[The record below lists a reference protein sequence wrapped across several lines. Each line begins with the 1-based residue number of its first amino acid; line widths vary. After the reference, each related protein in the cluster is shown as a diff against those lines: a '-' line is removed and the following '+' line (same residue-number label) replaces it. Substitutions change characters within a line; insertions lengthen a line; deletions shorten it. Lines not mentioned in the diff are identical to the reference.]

1 VVINHKKKKDEW
13 LLKDHLQRSS
23 YRILE
28 SKTGVAKKTA
38 CKRVNAMAGELI
50 HSNDLSVLLNLQNFS
65 GIITLDGKYGPVK
78 ELEEQIKRLGLIPR
92 SGKRR
97 GKTKKG
103 LVTLPF
109 MDYYTHDIPIFI
121 IALSEN
127 SWDIEVGFHLLK
139 AIGYPLRGIVC
150 DESMGLIAQVARKVF
165 PEVVIQFC
173 LTHYSKCIDRCFQAK
188 GAKRSYRALERRL
201 KSLEDS
207 FLISTRHHD
216 RGEAVRLTNEMAK
229 LEFEYGYLWRVE
241 DLFAELFWSAKT
253 VEEIN
258 QWEDLFNEI
267 VEAVP
272 KNYPYRNRIKD
283 RYNDYYEKRDFI
295 LASVIHSEVKLP
307 KTTNLIEGFNS
318 TTLEIRFTSIRGF
331 EKEKYARAYINAL
344 ILNYRFHKFT
354 DCKKQFKPL
363 NGKSP
368 LQIANPLNT
377 FGFDFAH
384 DDWIPFCKN
393 LKKSVKSQP
402 PK

>member
-1 VVINHKKKKDEW
+1 MN
-13 LLKDHLQRSS
+13 R
-23 YRILE
+23 
-28 SKTGVAKKTA
+28 TA
-38 CKRVNAMAGELI
+38 EELI
-50 HSNDLSVLLNLQNFS
+50 HSNDLTLLLSLRNNS
-65 GIITLDGKYGPVK
+65 GIILLDCKYVPVK
-78 ELEEQIKRLGLIPR
+78 ELEEQELRDGLIPR

-103 LVTLPF
+103 LVVLPF

-127 SWDIEVGFHLLK
+127 TWDIEEGFKLLK
-139 AIGYPLRGIVC
+139 ATGYVLRGIVC

-188 GAKRSYRALERRL
+188 GAKRSYRALEKKL
-201 KSLEDS
+201 KKLEDS

-216 RGEAVRLTNEMAK
+216 RGEAVRLTNEMAS

-241 DLFAELFWSAKT
+241 SLFAELFWNSKT
-253 VEEIN
+253 PEETS
-258 QWEDLFNEI
+258 QWEDTFNET

-272 KNYPYRNRIKD
+272 KNYPHLKRIKE
-283 RYNDYYEKRDFI
+283 RYKDYYEKRDFI
-295 LASVIHSEVKLP
+295 LASILHPEVKLP

-331 EKEKYARAYINAL
+331 EKEKYARAYVNAL
-344 ILNYRFHKFT
+344 ILNYRFHRFT
-354 DCKKQFKPL
+354 DCKKQFSNL
-363 NGKSP
+363 NGKP
-368 LQIANPLNT
+368 PIQIANPLNT

-393 LKKSVKSQP
+393 LKKNPKS
-402 PK
+402 

>member
-1 VVINHKKKKDEW
+1 MVINGKEKKDER

-28 SKTGVAKKTA
+28 SETGIAKKTA
-38 CKRVNAMAGELI
+38 CKRVNTAASEFI

-78 ELEEQIKRLGLIPR
+78 ELEEQIKRFGLIPR

-97 GKTKKG
+97 GRTKKG

-109 MDYYTHDIPIFI
+109 MDYYSHDIPIFI
-121 IALSEN
+121 VALSEN
-127 SWDIEVGFHLLK
+127 SWDIEVGFRLLK
-139 AIGYPLRGIVC
+139 AIGYPLRGVVC

-165 PEVVIQFC
+165 PNVVIQFC

-188 GAKRSYRALERRL
+188 GAKRSYRALEKKL
-201 KSLEDS
+201 KKLEDG

-216 RGEAVRLTNEMAK
+216 RKEAVRLTNEMAS
-229 LEFEYGYLWRVE
+229 LEFEYGHLWRVE
-241 DLFAELFWSAKT
+241 SLFGELFWNTKT
-253 VEEIN
+253 PKEVN
-258 QWEDLFNEI
+258 TWEDAFNETI
-267 VEAVP
+267 ASVP
-272 KNYPYRNRIKD
+272 RDYPYLNRIRD

-295 LASVIHSEVKLP
+295 LASILHPEVKLP

-354 DCKKQFKPL
+354 DCKKKFKHL

-368 LQIANPLNT
+368 LQIANPSNT
-377 FGFDFAH
+377 FGFDFTRNN
-384 DDWIPFCKN
+384 WIPFCKN
-393 LKKSVKSQP
+393 LKKFKKSQV

>member
-1 VVINHKKKKDEW
+1 MANE
-13 LLKDHLQRSS
+13 LLKKHLNRNS
-23 YRILE
+23 YRILQSE
-28 SKTGVAKKTA
+28 KRLSKTTA
-38 CKRVNAMAGELI
+38 CAVVNRTAEELI
-50 HSNDLSVLLNLQNFS
+50 HSNDLTLLLSPQNNS
-65 GIITLDGKYGPVK
+65 GIILLDGKYVPVK
-78 ELEEQIKRLGLIPR
+78 ELEEQERRDGLVPR

-103 LVTLPF
+103 LVVLPF

-127 SWDIEVGFHLLK
+127 SWDIEEGFKLLK
-139 AIGYPLRGIVC
+139 ATGYVLRGIVC

-165 PEVVIQFC
+165 PEVVTQFC

-188 GAKRSYRALERRL
+188 GAKRSYKALEKKL
-201 KSLEDS
+201 KRLEDS

-216 RGEAVRLTNEMAK
+216 RREATKLTNEMAK

-241 DLFAELFWSAKT
+241 SLFAQLFWDSKTPEAISSWEDIFNET
-253 VEEIN
+253 VET
-258 QWEDLFNEI
+258 
-267 VEAVP
+267 VP
-272 KNYPYRNRIKD
+272 KNYPHRKRIKE

-295 LASVIHSEVKLP
+295 LASVLHPEVKLP

-331 EKEKYARAYINAL
+331 EKEKYARTYVNAL

-354 DCKKQFKPL
+354 DCKKKFTHL

-377 FGFDFAH
+377 FGFDFKSC
-384 DDWIPFCKN
+384 DWIPFCKN
-393 LKKSVKSQP
+393 LKKFNES
-402 PK
+402 